1 MLATGFR
8 LFAILVFAAPS
19 AAYAHTGVGDTHGF
33 IHGLMHPLTGIDH
46 ILAMVAVG
54 LFAAHLGGRA
64 LWLVPASF
72 VTVMAFAGVA
82 GAAGIPIPFVETGIA
97 LSVIALGLMVAF
109 EIELPVAAAM
119 ALVGFFAIFHGHAHG
134 AELPENSSGLAYGV
148 GFMMATASL
157 HALGVGTGLFLG
169 RLTEFGGEKITR
181 ISGCAISAAGV
192 AILLKFI

>member
-1 MLATGFR
+1 MFAVGFR
-8 LFAILVFAAPS
+8 LFAILVFAVPS
-19 AAYAHTGVGDTHGF
+19 AAYAHTGAGDTHGF
-33 IHGLMHPLTGIDH
+33 IHGLMHPISGVDH

-109 EIELPVAAAM
+109 EIQLPTAAAM
-119 ALVGFFAIFHGHAHG
+119 VLVGFFAIFHGHAHG
-134 AELPENSSGLAYGV
+134 AELPEGSSGLAYGA

-157 HALGVGTGLFLG
+157 HALGVGMGILLG
-169 RLTEFGGEKITR
+169 RLTAFGGEKISR
-181 ISGCAISAAGV
+181 VSGLAISTTGV
-192 AILLKFI
+192 AILLNII